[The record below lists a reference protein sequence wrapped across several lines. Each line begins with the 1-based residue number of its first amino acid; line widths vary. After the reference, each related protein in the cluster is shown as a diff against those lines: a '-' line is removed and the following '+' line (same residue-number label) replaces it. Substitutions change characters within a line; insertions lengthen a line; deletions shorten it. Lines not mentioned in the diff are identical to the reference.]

1 MDERFCGNQVC
12 CGAYACL
19 DFLSR
24 YTIFQWRLPF
34 LYDLEYLH
42 QRKGMLQLLLTE
54 SEDAGLLIGDE
65 LLPLK
70 EIINQQRAL
79 LSMAYLK
86 LRWHNYLGREALSQF
101 GKMEA
106 ILVESLDKLNVL

>member
-1 MDERFCGNQVC
+1 
-12 CGAYACL
+12 
-19 DFLSR
+19 
-24 YTIFQWRLPF
+24 
-34 LYDLEYLH
+34 
-42 QRKGMLQLLLTE
+42 MLRLLLTE